1 MIFLL
6 MKMTKCLFDMEYNLL
21 LRFYDYHCDL
31 FIAGKIHYD
40 YFIAIEEEY
49 LKRYKLFII
58 NLN

>member
-1 MIFLL
+1 MIFRL
-6 MKMTKCLFDMEYNLL
+6 MKQMKYHFDMEYNLL

-49 LKRYKLFII
+49 LKRKHLFII